1 MTIFDFYIK
10 QNLAKCFSTLN
21 RLCKL
26 CVEVVTSIF
35 DYYIRVLYFTID
47 WTDQGLH
54 YTLGQTN

>member
-26 CVEVVTSIF
+26 CVEVVTSIL
-35 DYYIRVLYFTID
+35 DYYIRVLYFTIGLD
-47 WTDQGLH
+47 RSRTALHLGTD
-54 YTLGQTN
+54 